1 VSVVAFG
8 ISVIVFL
15 GIIMKPLR
23 GQPTLD
29 DDITVVIQSSRKD
42 KSTEVVLDRSY
53 LGLNER
59 LYQKNN
65 AVVVTDLLSAY
76 LLLPD
81 LTPAVE
87 YHDKPVSRSQMEQNE
102 VILAE
107 GNFVDV
113 NLRQGT
119 RTPESFSEMIRS
131 MSWIKTSDSDSLPGF
146 ELFHIGAYIKSGIQ
160 ESHVALV
167 PTDPEYRDRIYIEC
181 PINNINTERRQLC
194 RCHTGFANQLFGS
207 FSFSKSRFDEWK
219 VIHQKV
225 SAWVE
230 SKITK

>member
-1 VSVVAFG
+1 MSVVALG
-8 ISVIVFL
+8 ISVILFL

-23 GQPTLD
+23 GQPTLVD

-59 LYQKNN
+59 LYQRNN
-65 AVVVTDLLSAY
+65 TVVVTDSLSAY
-76 LLLPD
+76 LLLSD

-131 MSWIKTSDSDSLPGF
+131 MSWIKSSDSDSVLGF

-167 PTDPEYRDRIYIEC
+167 PTIRNIAIESISNAPSTTSILRRGSYADAIPASLTSCSDRFRS
-181 PINNINTERRQLC
+181 PNRGLMSGR
-194 RCHTGFANQLFGS
+194 
-207 FSFSKSRFDEWK
+207 
-219 VIHQKV
+219 
-225 SAWVE
+225 
-230 SKITK
+230 